1 MKLAGLR
8 FRPRAWAFVLAV
20 AGCAGFLALGT
31 WQTGRAAEKRA
42 AQAALKRVS
51 LSGEFLPHYTVLLD
65 LRVHRGR
72 PGYHVVQPLQLAGGK
87 GHVIVLRGWIE
98 ADARRERLP
107 NVVTPRGEQRVEGI
121 ALEKVPQ
128 YMEQQQPDACRP
140 GSVPC
145 VWQNL
150 RTQTFAAWSGLAVEP
165 FVVEQTNALDDG
177 LVREW
182 ERPEATFLKNE
193 MYALQWYSLAV
204 LCVILFLVL
213 SFRREQIP
221 AR

>member
-8 FRPRAWAFVLAV
+8 FRPRAWAFVIAV
-20 AGCAGFLALGT
+20 AGCAGFIVLGN

-65 LRVHRGR
+65 LRMHRGR

-87 GHVIVLRGWIE
+87 GYVIVLRGWIE
-98 ADARRERLP
+98 ADARREHLP
-107 NVVTPRGEQRVEGI
+107 NVISPRGEQRIEGI

-128 YMEQQQPDACRP
+128 YMEPQRPDACRP
-140 GSVPC
+140 GAMPC

-150 RTQTFAAWSGLAVEP
+150 RTDTFAAWSGLAVQP
-165 FVVEQTNALDDG
+165 FVVEQTNAIGDG

-182 ERPEATFLKNE
+182 ERPEATYLKNE
-193 MYALQWYSLAV
+193 MYALQWYSLAA
-204 LCVILFLVL
+204 LCVVLFLVL

-221 AR
+221 SR